1 MAALYVQAQSTVE
14 QLKAVELENYFQDEC
29 VHLLKS
35 KQKDVQDVDAATAV
49 VYMIPLADRTE
60 ILLSFKDKQYFRAT
74 SKRVRQLFQNKK
86 RRAFAQYETIARFV
100 KRPHRQLRITIV
112 LGHRANPAKTSV
124 QHLHRLLIGLGVT
137 RVDNDQRRVVTATAQ
152 PRATHP

>member
-1 MAALYVQAQSTVE
+1 MLLQRAERTCEEMPAQADKAKADAAVADLYVKARTTVE

-74 SKRVRQLFQNKK
+74 SKLTGARLK
-86 RRAFAQYETIARFV
+86 RLADL
-100 KRPHRQLRITIV
+100 LRSQI
-112 LGHRANPAKTSV
+112 S
-124 QHLHRLLIGLGVT
+124 
-137 RVDNDQRRVVTATAQ
+137 
-152 PRATHP
+152 